1 MEKGIHIAAGS
12 YGELV
17 EEAPIAYKNIEEVV
31 GLARILF
38 LLTLAGIGDVAQ
50 ELKDPM
56 QIMAKSYKA
65 MYGFIP
71 RRYKRNNFLQTV
83 NRSFRTGDIEK
94 IVKGDK
100 IYLRLTSAGK
110 KRLYRDFPILKLT
123 KKWDKRWLIVAF
135 DISEKSKSVRNNFR
149 GKLKSLGFG
158 MLQESVWISPL
169 SIGQDMRE
177 FISSIGLSKNVFVME
192 ISGFVLGDPKQLV
205 RNIWNLDKLEE
216 NFLSLKTKINN
227 LNQLIENESDRINK
241 NEAKRVKDSRNK
253 NFSNKEK
260 DVNEDNISKGDINK
274 NYMNELLRKKREV
287 MKNNLEFLVNFPALP
302 HELLPQSLQNVFS
315 ILS

>member
-1 MEKGIHIAAGS
+1 MGK
-12 YGELV
+12 L
-17 EEAPIAYKNIEEVV
+17 
-31 GLARILF
+31 LRIRDIF

-56 QIMAKSYKA
+56 QIMGKSYEA

-110 KRLYRDFPILKLT
+110 KRLYRDFPILNLT

-135 DISEKSKSVRNNFR
+135 DISEKSKSIRNNFR
-149 GKLKSLGFG
+149 SKLKNLGFG

-177 FISSIGLSKNVFVME
+177 FISSIGLSGQVFVME
-192 ISGFVLGDPKQLV
+192 ISGFILGDPKQLV
-205 RNIWNLDKLEE
+205 RNIWNLDKFEE

-227 LNQLIENESDRINK
+227 LNQLIENASDRINK
-241 NEAKRVKDSRNK
+241 NEAKRVKDS
-253 NFSNKEK
+253 EHK
-260 DVNEDNISKGDINK
+260 DKGNVNEDNISKGDINK
-274 NYMNELLRKKREV
+274 NYINELLRKKREV

>member
-1 MEKGIHIAAGS
+1 MGK
-12 YGELV
+12 LLRV
-17 EEAPIAYKNIEEVV
+17 RDV
-31 GLARILF
+31 L

-56 QIMAKSYKA
+56 QIMAKSYEA

-83 NRSFRTGDIEK
+83 NRSFKTGAIEK
-94 IVKGDK
+94 IVKNDE

-110 KRLYRDFPILKLT
+110 KRLHRDFPILNLT
-123 KKWDKRWLIVAF
+123 KKWDKHWLIVVF

-149 GKLKSLGFG
+149 GKLKNLGFG

-169 SIGQDMRE
+169 SIEQDMRE
-177 FISSIGLSKNVFVME
+177 FINSIGLSEQVFVME

-216 NFLSLKTKINN
+216 DFLSLKTKIDN

-241 NEAKRVKDSRNK
+241 SEAKRVEDSENEGKENANEDHIGKDN
-253 NFSNKEK
+253 SNK
-260 DVNEDNISKGDINK
+260 D
-274 NYMNELLRKKREV
+274 YMNELLKKKREV
-287 MKNNLEFLVNFPALP
+287 MKGNLEFLVNFPPLP
-302 HELLPQSLQNVFS
+302 RELLPRSLQDVFS
-315 ILS
+315 ILC